1 MFSKVI
7 MILGLTICFNA
18 PVSGDGGGGGG
29 GEGGSPVPREYRQ
42 AVKAVKA
49 EDYKKALDLL
59 QTVLDEDPENANA
72 WNYMGF
78 SLRHLKRYDE
88 ALLAYDKALK
98 IKPKHRGALEYL
110 GELYLQIGDLEQAR
124 AQLKILDKA
133 CFFPCKEYRELKE
146 EIEKY
151 EAG

>member
-1 MFSKVI
+1 MFSKVV

-18 PVSGDGGGGGG
+18 PVSGDGGGSGGDG
-29 GEGGSPVPREYRQ
+29 GPPTVSREYRQ
-42 AVKAVKA
+42 AVKAVKK
-49 EDYKKALDLL
+49 EDYRKAIDLL
-59 QTVLDEDPENANA
+59 QTVIDDDPENANA

-78 SLRHLKRYDE
+78 SLRHLKQYDD
-88 ALLAYDKALK
+88 ALAAYGQALK
-98 IKPKHRGALEYL
+98 IKPRHRGVLEYL

>member
-1 MFSKVI
+1 MINKV
-7 MILGLTICFNA
+7 MIVLGLIFCLST

-29 GEGGSPVPREYRQ
+29 DVGPPTVSREYRL
-42 AVKAVKA
+42 AVKAVKT
-49 EDYKKALDLL
+49 EDYTKAIGLL

-78 SLRHLKRYDE
+78 SLRLLKRYDE
-88 ALLAYDKALK
+88 ALVAYGKALK

-110 GELYLQIGDLEQAR
+110 GELYLQIGDLKQAR

>member
-1 MFSKVI
+1 MFGKVM

-29 GEGGSPVPREYRQ
+29 DGGPPTVSREYRL
-42 AVKAVKA
+42 AVKAAKK
-49 EDYKKALDLL
+49 EDYTKAIDLL
-59 QTVLDEDPENANA
+59 QTVIDDDPENANA